1 MDLGTFK
8 PGDIVVVTREDS
20 KFKGIPQTVVDMSG
34 DYVRIK
40 LNEDAVGHSAGLVSS
55 WLPDSLHR
63 VDRRTKGIYEVR
75 TFHGGMIV
83 VKDNDYRQV
92 WVQTVHESGAR
103 GPEFNLNADE
113 VKNLRDALDNWLAG
127 GL

>member
-1 MDLGTFK
+1 
-8 PGDIVVVTREDS
+8 
-20 KFKGIPQTVVDMSG
+20 
-34 DYVRIK
+34 
-40 LNEDAVGHSAGLVSS
+40 
-55 WLPDSLHR
+55 
-63 VDRRTKGIYEVR
+63 
-75 TFHGGMIV
+75 MIV